1 MKLDRMIETGGIV
14 ALSLLIPMAVRAE
27 DKAATKP
34 AAAPAAAPA
43 AGPAKPAAAPAAAA
57 PAAGAPPAA
66 PKPAPELEAFMKGF
80 EGSWKCD
87 TKFAPNAFGPG
98 SPEMSV
104 KSTVKIKKELD
115 GFWYRGEY
123 EMKKTKTM
131 PGFKGYFF
139 VGYDPGSKQA
149 LITGIDTMG
158 GLASGAGSISGDAV
172 TFVEDGY
179 MGGAKIKSRE
189 TMEKKD
195 KGAYHKFEVD
205 FGKGFQLMGEDT
217 CKK

>member
-1 MKLDRMIETGGIV
+1 MRTDRLIRICGTC
-14 ALSLLIPMAVRAE
+14 ALMLLLPVVGRAE
-27 DKAATKP
+27 DKAPAAKP
-34 AAAPAAAPA
+34 AAAAPAAAPA
-43 AGPAKPAAAPAAAA
+43 APAAAPAA
-57 PAAGAPPAA
+57 PPM
-66 PKPAPELEAFMKGF
+66 PKPSAELEAYMKPF

-98 SPEMSV
+98 SPEMNV

-123 EMKKTKTM
+123 ELKKTKTM

-139 VGYDPGSKQA
+139 IGYDPGSKQA
-149 LITGIDTMG
+149 LITSVDAMG
-158 GLASGAGSISGDAV
+158 GLATGSGPITGDSA

-189 TMEKKD
+189 VMEHKD

-205 FGKGFQLMGEDT
+205 FGKGFQLMGEDN